1 MLMTPHRLRPLA
13 VPLVAVLA
21 LLLPACRSAPPS
33 TGTVATATRE
43 ALKTREGYLPG
54 TDGMR
59 LYYQLEGTG
68 PEVLVFVQGGPG
80 VDLREASPDFEV
92 LTKGRTVIYYDH
104 RGGGRSTL
112 PEDASLLTN
121 DALVED
127 LEAVRRHFGLERM
140 DVVAFSF
147 GPIVAGRY
155 AAKYPERVRRLLLV
169 GAVGPRRV
177 PYSEQYGKALFG
189 LATEA
194 QRRRM
199 MELFQTWETAEDPIS
214 LCREYWSITGPLL
227 MSAEGRAR
235 KRAEDCVG
243 TPESVRY
250 GLTKT
255 SPRVI
260 ASLGDWDLRG
270 ELAGVRATTL
280 VIHGEGDLFPLE
292 GAREW
297 AASIPGARLLA
308 VPGAGHA
315 PHLERPDLFDPAVDT
330 FLKGQWPGDARAP

>member
-1 MLMTPHRLRPLA
+1 MPLTLRRLRTLS
-13 VPLVAVLA
+13 VPLLA
-21 LLLPACRSAPPS
+21 GLLLLPGCRSQQAPSGPAPS
-33 TGTVATATRE
+33 ATRE

-54 TDGMR
+54 ADGMR

-80 VDLREASPDFEV
+80 GDLREEAPDFGV
-92 LTKGRTVIYYDH
+92 LAKDRTVIYYDH

-112 PEDASLLTN
+112 PEDASLLTI

-140 DVVAFSF
+140 DVAAFSF

-155 AAKYPERVRRLLLV
+155 SARYPDRVGRLLLV

-177 PYSEQYGKALFG
+177 PYSEQYGQALFS
-189 LATEA
+189 LASEA

-199 MELFQTWETAEDPIS
+199 MELFQTWGTAEDPIA
-214 LCREYWSITGPLL
+214 LCREYWSITGPML

-235 KRAEDCVG
+235 KRSEHCVG
-243 TPESVRY
+243 TAESVRY

-260 ASLGDWDLRG
+260 ASLGDWDLRQ
-270 ELAGVRATTL
+270 ELGAVRATTL
-280 VIHGEGDLFPLE
+280 VIHGEADLFSVE

-297 AASIPGARLLA
+297 AAAIPGARLLE

-315 PHLERPDLFDPAVDT
+315 PHLERPEVFNPAVET
-330 FLKGQWPGDARAP
+330 FLSGRWPEGARVP

>member
-1 MLMTPHRLRPLA
+1 MSLTRHRLRPLA
-13 VPLVAVLA
+13 VPLLTLG
-21 LLLPACRSAPPS
+21 LLLLAGCRSDSAS
-33 TGTVATATRE
+33 TGSLGVATRE
-43 ALKTREGYLPG
+43 ALKTREGDLPG
-54 TDGMR
+54 ADGMR
-59 LYYQLEGTG
+59 LHYQLEGTG

-80 VDLREASPDFEV
+80 GDLREESPDFEV
-92 LTKGRTVIYYDH
+92 LAKGRTVIYYDH

-112 PEDASLLTN
+112 PEDASLLTI

-127 LEAVRRHFGLERM
+127 LEAVRRHFGLEQM

-147 GPIVAGRY
+147 GPIIAGRY

-169 GAVGPRRV
+169 GSVGPRRV
-177 PYSEQYGKALFG
+177 PYSEQYGRALFG
-189 LATEA
+189 LATEP

-199 MELFQTWETAEDPIS
+199 VELFQQWETAEDPIA

-235 KRAEDCVG
+235 KRSQSCMG

-260 ASLGDWDLRG
+260 ASLGDRDLRQ
-270 ELAGVRATTL
+270 ELGRVKATTL

-308 VPGAGHA
+308 IPQAGHA
-315 PHLERPDLFDPAVDT
+315 PHLERPDVFEPAVEA
-330 FLKGQWPGDARAP
+330 FLAGQWPEGAAVP